1 MKLYTEQ
8 TTLYAISAAAA
19 VAAISLLALYSKSKK
34 VSRLPVTVEV
44 SMNDEELIKQGFA
57 AKRIPQDIDIIVIGS
72 GMGGLTVA
80 ATLAKEGKRV
90 LVLEQHDVAGG
101 NTHTFEEKGYEFDTG
116 FHYIGGNLES
126 KAFPSRKVFDYLSND
141 RIEFQ
146 RLGDV
151 VDLVVAEN
159 DNGGVRDEVEFFVDH
174 VRFKEYLKKRFPDEH
189 KAIDKYVET
198 VNKANGSM
206 GVFFGLQM
214 VPSWARGLYR
224 WWNASKFEYMRKT
237 VLEVI
242 SSITSNK
249 GLLGILTYSW
259 GNYGEPPTRGAFY
272 LNASLFNHYQN
283 GAYYVVGGP
292 SMITKKIVR
301 TIEELGGKVLVR
313 APVSSILIN
322 DAGAAIGVNV
332 NGTDIFAKKI
342 VSTIGAPQTYTK
354 LIPEAHRHRV
364 AAQIQELSNPEIQS
378 CCSLMSLFV
387 GFKGDAKEL
396 DLPTHNVWKFPS
408 WDHLA
413 NYKANQVSPDAPF
426 CGLFMSFSSAKDP
439 TFATRCPGKQVGFVI
454 APCFYEHVEKFKD
467 GRVKHRGKEYEA
479 LKDVWK
485 ERLLSAFLKEFPKVS
500 RESIEVAELG
510 TAVTNDFY
518 LGTQRG
524 AVYGLAHTPARYASD
539 VVNPR
544 TPIANLYL
552 SGQDILACGIIGAA
566 YSGLMTAAIIQSTVL
581 PKLGKILSRPPVAP

>member
-19 VAAISLLALYSKSKK
+19 VAAISLLALYSKPKK

-116 FHYIGGNLES
+116 FHYIGGNLEI
-126 KAFPSRKVFDYLSND
+126 KAFPSRKVYDYLSND

-151 VDLVVAEN
+151 VDVVVAEN

-237 VLEVI
+237 VLE
-242 SSITSNK
+242 
-249 GLLGILTYSW
+249 
-259 GNYGEPPTRGAFY
+259 PPTRGAFY
-272 LNASLFNHYQN
+272 LNASLFNHYQ
-283 GAYYVVGGP
+283 GGGYYVVGGP

-332 NGTDIFAKKI
+332 NGTDIFAKEI

-378 CCSLMSLFV
+378 CYSLMSLFV

-439 TFATRCPGKQVGFVI
+439 TFATRCPGKQVGLVI

>member
-8 TTLYAISAAAA
+8 STLYAASAAAA
-19 VAAISLLALYSKSKK
+19 VVAISVVAFYTKK
-34 VSRLPVTVEV
+34 TNTPQLPVSVEV
-44 SMNDEELIKQGFA
+44 SMNDDELIKQGFA
-57 AKRIPQDIDIIVIGS
+57 AKRIPQNIDVIVIGS
-72 GMGGLTVA
+72 GMGDLTVA
-80 ATLAKEGKRV
+80 ATLVKEGKRV

-101 NTHTFEEKGYEFDTG
+101 NTHTFEEKSYEFNTG
-116 FHYIGGNLES
+116 FHYIGGNFDN
-126 KAFPSRKVFDYLSND
+126 KAFPSRKVFDYLSNG
-141 RIEFQ
+141 RFEFQ

-151 VDLVVAEN
+151 VDLVVAEE
-159 DNGGVRDEVEFFVDH
+159 DNGVRDEVEFLVDH

-198 VNKANGSM
+198 VNKAKGSI
-206 GVFFGLQM
+206 GVFFGLQLC
-214 VPSWARGLYR
+214 PSWARGLYR
-224 WWNASKFEYMRKT
+224 WWNASKFEYVRQT
-237 VLEVI
+237 VLQVT

-249 GLLGILTYSW
+249 ELIGILTYSW

-283 GAYYVVGGP
+283 GASYIAGGP

-322 DAGAAIGVNV
+322 DSGHAIGVNV
-332 NGTDIFAKKI
+332 KGTDIFAKKI

-354 LIPEAHRHRV
+354 LIPEAHRYRV
-364 AAQIQELSNPEIQS
+364 AAQIQELMNPEIQS

-387 GFKGDAKEL
+387 GFKGDAEEL
-396 DLPTHNVWKFPS
+396 GLPTHNVWKFPS

-413 NYKANQVSPDAPF
+413 NYKANKIAPDAPF

-439 TFATRCPGKQVGFVI
+439 AFATRYPGKQVGLVI
-454 APCFYEHVEKFKD
+454 APCFYEDVEKFND
-467 GRVKHRGKEYEA
+467 CRVKHRGNEYEA
-479 LKDVWK
+479 LKEVWK

-500 RESIEVAELG
+500 RESIEVAEFG

-524 AVYGLAHTPARYASD
+524 AVYGLAHTPAH
-539 VVNPR
+539 
-544 TPIANLYL
+544 
-552 SGQDILACGIIGAA
+552 
-566 YSGLMTAAIIQSTVL
+566 
-581 PKLGKILSRPPVAP
+581 